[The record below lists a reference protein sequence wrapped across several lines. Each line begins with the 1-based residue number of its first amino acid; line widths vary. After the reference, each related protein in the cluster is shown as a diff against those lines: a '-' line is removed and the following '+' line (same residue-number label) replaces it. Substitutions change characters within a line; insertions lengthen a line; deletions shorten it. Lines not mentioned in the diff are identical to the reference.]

1 MTVERSID
9 LTRQSRTAAERQA
22 SAIVAYWAER
32 GHDVYA
38 EVSTLPF
45 DDSRRYRQSIVRT
58 DMINGLPRAL
68 AYGKARGVR

>member
-1 MTVERSID
+1 MTVDRSID
-9 LTRQSRTAAERQA
+9 LTNQSRSLAEHQA
-22 SAIVAYWAER
+22 VAIVEYWAER

-45 DDSRRYRQSIVRT
+45 DHSRRYRHSIVRT

-68 AYGKARGVR
+68 AHAKSRGAR